1 MLFIVERKTSKKLLT
16 IGESGSTRQALT
28 KNDLEN
34 HVIEFPNIDEQ
45 ISIIDSIMRI
55 SKSIEMLKS
64 NYEQTIT
71 LCNDLK
77 QSLLKKIF
85 E

>member
-1 MLFIVERKTSKKLLT
+1 MPVPYVNIEEQQNIVAQLDNLSAKVKQLQT
-16 IGESGSTRQALT
+16 
-28 KNDLEN
+28 
-34 HVIEFPNIDEQ
+34 
-45 ISIIDSIMRI
+45 
-55 SKSIEMLKS
+55 

-77 QSLLKKIF
+77 QSLLKRIF

>member
-1 MLFIVERKTSKKLLT
+1 MAQPKFNKTGLKT
-16 IGESGSTRQALT
+16 IKISVPPLHEQQAIAAQLD
-28 KNDLEN
+28 DLSAKAK
-34 HVIEFPNIDEQ
+34 Q
-45 ISIIDSIMRI
+45 
-55 SKSIEMLKS
+55 LQT

-77 QSLLKKIF
+77 QSLLKKVF